1 MMQSQGIKSEEKRRA
16 TGKNGKQ
23 IHGDILPTWSL
34 LHDPEETQPIA
45 WPCAVSMGRL
55 YRKHAQQ
62 QSIKVRTKEEIY
74 LQAPSHLVSPTGQ
87 NLPHWWLTPPTS
99 RFSNLIPLAKRNK
112 PHTLQT
118 WYGICARLFYRQ
130 LGYVGNYVFQNPLS
144 YMLKGLYLS
153 GWIKLRLPE
162 I

>member
-1 MMQSQGIKSEEKRRA
+1 MQSQGIKSEEKRRA

-23 IHGDILPTWSL
+23 MHGNILPTWSL

-45 WPCAVSMGRL
+45 WPCAVSMDRL

-62 QSIKVRTKEEIY
+62 QSIKARTKEEIY

-99 RFSNLIPLAKRNK
+99 RFSHLIPLAKRNK

-118 WYGICARLFYRQ
+118 WYCSIGNLVMLETVFSRIPFLICLKVCIC
-130 LGYVGNYVFQNPLS
+130 LGG
-144 YMLKGLYLS
+144 
-153 GWIKLRLPE
+153 
-162 I
+162 